1 MSSPR
6 LWLIVNSASGSYDPD
21 FVEDARGLAGIHG
34 ATLDRIVTIPDDA
47 IPTRAEL
54 ETAGVDILAIHT
66 GDGTI
71 NSAVRAA
78 GAWSGEMLV
87 LPGGTM
93 NLLARALHGEASAHA
108 ILETALASPR
118 RHQSVTAIAGVDCD
132 CEVYGLVGLFAGPTT
147 AWGDVRETLRR
158 LDIGGLIEA
167 VPRAI
172 DATFGGDD
180 VRVAGTDQHYPAIY
194 VEPVDGKL
202 RLMGFRAG
210 FVSELFEHGW
220 AWLNGDF
227 RDGPHDP
234 LGFVTEVSIEG
245 QADEIGLLV
254 DGERGHCHA
263 PLKLKAV
270 TCPLRFIATRAH
282 PAAS

>member
-1 MSSPR
+1 VSR
-6 LWLIVNSASGSYDPD
+6 AGIWLIINSASGSYDPEIAD
-21 FVEDARGLAGIHG
+21 DIEALADTYGAALTRVLTIPEDA
-34 ATLDRIVTIPDDA
+34 VPS
-47 IPTRAEL
+47 RAEL
-54 ETAGVDILAIHT
+54 EAADVAILAIHT

-71 NSAVRAA
+71 NSTVRAA
-78 GAWSGEMLV
+78 GDWGGEILV

-93 NLLARALHGEASAHA
+93 NLLARSLHGDASAHV
-108 ILETALASPR
+108 IVETALSEPR
-118 RHQSVTAIAGVDCD
+118 RHRAITAIRGVDSDCD
-132 CEVYGLVGLFAGPTT
+132 IYGLVGLFAGPTT
-147 AWGDVRETLRR
+147 AWGDVRETLRHF
-158 LDIGGLIEA
+158 DIGGLIEA

-180 VRVAGTDQHYPAIY
+180 VWLRGTQTHYPAIY
-194 VEPVDGKL
+194 VEPVGGQL

-234 LGFVTEVSIEG
+234 LGRVDEAAIEG
-245 QADEIGLLV
+245 EAEEIGLLL

-263 PLKLKAV
+263 PLTLKAEMS
-270 TCPLRFIATRAH
+270 PLRFITTL
-282 PAAS
+282 

>member
-1 MSSPR
+1 MADT
-6 LWLIVNSASGSYDPD
+6 LWLIVNSASGSYDAD
-21 FVEDARGLAGIHG
+21 FADDVRALAAAHDASLTRVIM
-34 ATLDRIVTIPDDA
+34 IPDDDV
-47 IPTRAEL
+47 PTKAQL
-54 ETAGVDILAIHT
+54 VAAGVGILAIYT

-78 GAWSGEMLV
+78 ADWDGEMLV

-93 NLLARALHGEASAHA
+93 NLLARSLHGDASAHV
-108 ILETALASPR
+108 IVETALAEPR
-118 RHQSVTAIAGVDCD
+118 RYQAVSAIRGVNSDCD
-132 CEVYGLVGLFAGPTT
+132 IYGLVGLFAGPTT
-147 AWGDVRETLRR
+147 AWGDVRETLRHF
-158 LDIGGLIEA
+158 DIGGLIEA

-180 VRVAGTDQHYPAIY
+180 VRVRGSDTSYPAIY
-194 VEPVDGKL
+194 VEPVDGRL

-234 LGFVTEVSIEG
+234 LGHVPEVIIDGE
-245 QADEIGLLV
+245 AEDIGLLL
-254 DGERGHCHA
+254 DGERGRCHT
-263 PLKLKAV
+263 PLTLRAELS
-270 TCPLRFIATRAH
+270 PLRFIATKE
-282 PAAS
+282 PAVDA